1 MLFTHGVRPPHVRY
15 KATVRKALKQ
25 ARSERIAAPAGT

>member
-15 KATVRKALKQ
+15 KGTIQNALQ
-25 ARSERIAAPAGT
+25 QLRLERE